1 VVALDPRNGDLL
13 AMVSSPG
20 FDPNDF
26 SGGIAAEE
34 WNALN
39 RDPARPL
46 LNRAVTGVYPP
57 GSTFKVAIATMALD
71 AGVVR
76 PEETLR
82 PCTGG
87 YAMGNRVFH
96 CWRPGGHGCLPM
108 REAIAQ
114 SCDIYFYQLGQR
126 VGLENMARYVRRWGI
141 TEKTGSGLSGEVRGL
156 FPDSLWLDRQYGHS
170 GWTRT
175 VELNLAIGQGEV
187 LVTPLGLATF
197 VGGVANGG
205 EIMTPRVWL
214 RAVTPAGR
222 LVKENAPHGHSMGVS
237 REALAVVREGMAGAV
252 AHGTARA
259 AQLAGITV
267 AGKTGTAQ
275 NPHGNDHAW
284 FVGFAPAE
292 NPEIVV
298 LALLEGGGHGG
309 AVAAPIVARVMR
321 AYFGLEAGGG
331 T

>member
-1 VVALDPRNGDLL
+1 
-13 AMVSSPG
+13 
-20 FDPNDF
+20 
-26 SGGIAAEE
+26 
-34 WNALN
+34 
-39 RDPARPL
+39 
-46 LNRAVTGVYPP
+46 
-57 GSTFKVAIATMALD
+57 
-71 AGVVR
+71 
-76 PEETLR
+76 
-82 PCTGG
+82 
-87 YAMGNRVFH
+87 
-96 CWRPGGHGCLPM
+96 
-108 REAIAQ
+108 
-114 SCDIYFYQLGQR
+114 
-126 VGLENMARYVRRWGI
+126 
-141 TEKTGSGLSGEVRGL
+141 
-156 FPDSLWLDRQYGHS
+156 
-170 GWTRT
+170 
-175 VELNLAIGQGEV
+175 
-187 LVTPLGLATF
+187 
-197 VGGVANGG
+197 
-205 EIMTPRVWL
+205 
-214 RAVTPAGR
+214 
-222 LVKENAPHGHSMGVS
+222 MGVS